1 MAQGS
6 ATVAIVTTGGIV
18 GPLVAAQDYSAPA
31 VALIAMSIAAGSIIA
46 SHVNDGG
53 FWIIAKFFNLTVKQ
67 TLQTWTVL
75 ETILSVVSFAVA
87 GILFAIIA

>member
-1 MAQGS
+1 MELPGHCQLTQHGHC
-6 ATVAIVTTGGIV
+6 TNETKVAVRFIH
-18 GPLVAAQDYSAPA
+18 
-31 VALIAMSIAAGSIIA
+31 AMSIAAGSIIA